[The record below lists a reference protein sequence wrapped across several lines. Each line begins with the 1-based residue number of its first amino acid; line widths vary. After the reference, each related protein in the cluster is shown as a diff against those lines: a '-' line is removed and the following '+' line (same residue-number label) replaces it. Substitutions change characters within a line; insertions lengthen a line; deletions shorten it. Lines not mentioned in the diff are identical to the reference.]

1 MTHTRTHSCTTK
13 TRASCKES
21 FIQNSNLW
29 TNLWWQGTMGW
40 NCLKSTRSFHRHES
54 VSHELGREWADE
66 RSGQRSVRVKRAVRS
81 KQMHERRDWMS
92 ERTSEWPSN
101 LRVDYIQFQPRV
113 QGVMRW
119 GMHLTFGYHTL
130 FPFSLF
136 KAWDENETE
145 LTHKRV
151 VQQKCCRAEM
161 QLERKTTEGG

>member
-40 NCLKSTRSFHRHES
+40 NCLKLTRSFQRHES

-66 RSGQRSVRVKRAVRS
+66 RSGQRSVRAKWAVRS
-81 KQMHERRDWMS
+81 KQMRERR
-92 ERTSEWPSN
+92 SEWPSN

-119 GMHLTFGYHTL
+119 GDASDVWLPYSF
-130 FPFSLF
+130 FPFLYSRLGM
-136 KAWDENETE
+136 KTKPSWRIKEWYNKNVAG
-145 LTHKRV
+145 
-151 VQQKCCRAEM
+151 QKCSWKEKQQC
-161 QLERKTTEGG
+161 G